1 MRQCIKPF
9 LVFFSDLLLF
19 LLFPGLKISTGIS
32 SSSSSFFSTYFNE
45 AFLSFF
51 LPILGIFLSYD
62 FFLPQALCFSTKRT
76 WKQRWKSWLDRCA
89 NRSQFLHGGWAFT
102 LFSLSLPSSINSW
115 KVVIRALDETPFDC
129 LHVSK
134 NKYSHSDGIKKN
146 Q

>member
-51 LPILGIFLSYD
+51 LPILGIFCRTISFYLRPYVSPRKEPGNNDESHDSTVALIGANFSMGDELSHY
-62 FFLPQALCFSTKRT
+62 FRCHCQVQLILGKQLYERLMGLHLIVSMLART
-76 WKQRWKSWLDRCA
+76 
-89 NRSQFLHGGWAFT
+89 NT
-102 LFSLSLPSSINSW
+102 
-115 KVVIRALDETPFDC
+115 VIRME
-129 LHVSK
+129 
-134 NKYSHSDGIKKN
+134 
-146 Q
+146 